1 MELTEYLK
9 KNKGSEGYRIF
20 LTGLNKQFKSA
31 GVLYREFKILERMT
45 TIALKIIHFVH
56 SFTHKQHRAIYGKLQ
71 TEVASLADCINRGRV
86 CFIKNEDLNQL

>member
-9 KNKGSEGYRIF
+9 KIKGSEGYRIF
-20 LTGLNKQFKSA
+20 LTGLNKQFKSV

-45 TIALKIIHFVH
+45 AITLKIIHSIH
-56 SFTHKQHRAIYGKLQ
+56 NLTPKQHRAVYGKLQ

>member
-9 KNKGSEGYRIF
+9 KIKGSEGYRIF

-31 GVLYREFKILERMT
+31 WVLYREFKILERMT

-56 SFTHKQHRAIYGKLQ
+56 SFTPNSTEPFTESYK

>member
-9 KNKGSEGYRIF
+9 KIKGSEGYRIF
-20 LTGLNKQFKSA
+20 LTGLNKQFKSV

-45 TIALKIIHFVH
+45 AITLKIIPSIHN
-56 SFTHKQHRAIYGKLQ
+56 FTPKQHRAVYGKLQ

>member
-9 KNKGSEGYRIF
+9 KIKGSESYRIF

-56 SFTHKQHRAIYGKLQ
+56 SFTPNSTELFTASYK
-71 TEVASLADCINRGRV
+71 TEVASLDDCINRGRV

>member
-9 KNKGSEGYRIF
+9 KIKGSEGYRIF

-56 SFTHKQHRAIYGKLQ
+56 SFTHKQHRAVYGKYKPKLLLWLIVSIEEEFALSRMR
-71 TEVASLADCINRGRV
+71 T
-86 CFIKNEDLNQL
+86 

>member
-9 KNKGSEGYRIF
+9 KIKGSEGYRIF

-56 SFTHKQHRAIYGKLQ
+56 SFTPNSTESFTASYKPKLLLWLIVSIEEEFALSRMR
-71 TEVASLADCINRGRV
+71 T
-86 CFIKNEDLNQL
+86 